1 MSFLDQLN
9 PQQREAVET
18 TEGPVLI
25 LAGAGSG
32 KTRVI
37 TYRIA
42 YLIEHMGV
50 MPESILAMTFTNK
63 AAAEM
68 GERVEKLVG
77 GLSIAKP
84 VISTFHSFCVRVLR
98 RDIEALQIPSATPG
112 QPPIGHTKKFVIYDE
127 SDQQSVVKSV
137 MKRLGLDDKQLTPR
151 TVLSRISWAKNHM
164 LDPQELY
171 LQSADPKT
179 EKIAHLFEEYRK
191 ELRKAN
197 ALDFDDLLLEAT
209 RLLKTAAPVREYY
222 NRRFQYLLID
232 EYQDTNRPQY
242 ELMRMLAGDAAQR
255 LRRRR

>member
-1 MSFLDQLN
+1 MRRVSSGKFEFGNQPGNPAGRYSPVKLKQRFWSHSALSFLDQLN

-42 YLIEHMGV
+42 YLIEHKGV

-137 MKRLGLDDKQLTPR
+137 MKRFGLDDKQLTPR

-191 ELRKAN
+191 EL
-197 ALDFDDLLLEAT
+197 
-209 RLLKTAAPVREYY
+209 
-222 NRRFQYLLID
+222 
-232 EYQDTNRPQY
+232 
-242 ELMRMLAGDAAQR
+242 
-255 LRRRR
+255 